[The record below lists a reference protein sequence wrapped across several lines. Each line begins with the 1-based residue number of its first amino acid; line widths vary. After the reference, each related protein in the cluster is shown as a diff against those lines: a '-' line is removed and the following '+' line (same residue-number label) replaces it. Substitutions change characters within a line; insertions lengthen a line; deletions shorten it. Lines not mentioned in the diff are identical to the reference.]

1 VKDGR
6 EKLREMFVKNK
17 YVTDV
22 RAIDLLV
29 IKVCAALLVHNELSQ
44 VNQQQSQSGLII
56 GQLAI
61 DDNR

>member
-1 VKDGR
+1 MLRFCNYFNVSVLKYDVAISVKDGR

-29 IKVCAALLVHNELSQ
+29 IKVCAALHAHNQLS
-44 VNQQQSQSGLII
+44 
-56 GQLAI
+56 
-61 DDNR
+61 